1 MSYQNACGY
10 CGVCV
15 RSNVDFAE
23 QEKNVLESCAHSI
36 AMLRAATG
44 CLVGGIVA
52 TAGFGRD
59 PPTASIARS

>member
-1 MSYQNACGY
+1 MG
-10 CGVCV
+10 V

-23 QEKNVLESCAHSI
+23 QEKNVLESCAHLI

-44 CLVGGIVA
+44 CLVRGIVV

-59 PPTASIARS
+59 PPTASIARF